1 MQTLIKNLSNAILQ
15 IKWNLIISF
24 LTKNASVLNKT
35 GFTELNM
42 ADLPQ
47 SFDFQ
52 SQPKLDSEFTKDR
65 FTNQVVVITG
75 GCGGIG
81 SGFVHRFVNDGAKV
95 AFIDLNETKG
105 IEMQKELKNKAKF
118 YKCDVTSQS
127 ACFELIDKIREE
139 FGKINHLV
147 NAVACFVSKGISA
160 TENDWHQVLNVNVIS
175 YSNMSQACFPQMKKI
190 SHVEN
195 CSILH
200 LSSTSAHQAQP
211 VR

>member
-1 MQTLIKNLSNAILQ
+1 MKER
-15 IKWNLIISF
+15 K
-24 LTKNASVLNKT
+24 K
-35 GFTELNM
+35 NM
-42 ADLPQ
+42 ALLPQ
-47 SFDFQ
+47 SFDFE
-52 SQPKLDSEFTKDR
+52 SQPKLDSEYTKDR

-95 AFIDLNETKG
+95 AFVDLNETKG
-105 IEMQKELKNKAKF
+105 LEMQKELQNKAKY

-127 ACFELIDKIREE
+127 ACFELMEKISQEL
-139 FGKINHLV
+139 GKINHLV

-160 TENDWHQVLNVNVIS
+160 TEKDWQQVLNVNVVS